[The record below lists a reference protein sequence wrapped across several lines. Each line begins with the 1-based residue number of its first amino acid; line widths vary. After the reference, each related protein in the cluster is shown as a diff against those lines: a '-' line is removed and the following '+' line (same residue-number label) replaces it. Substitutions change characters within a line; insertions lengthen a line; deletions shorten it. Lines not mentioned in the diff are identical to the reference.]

1 VTTVGNWVS
10 TSVPTQFA
18 NASDRQIAYRSF
30 GTGRALILCTRF
42 RGTLDT
48 WDPAFLDYLAARFRV
63 ITFDYQGIGQST
75 GNPSYDPKS
84 LARDVVA
91 LADALG
97 EDKFVVAGW
106 SLGGQAAQVVATVW
120 PERVTH
126 VILLS
131 TVPPGDN
138 AHGPTPVFSACA
150 LKPYNNLDEETIL
163 FFEPMSA
170 ESREAARVSRL
181 RMALRTTGRSLDVPE
196 DLYLRLL
203 KQSSNDEAFHDDGG
217 YRDFLE
223 RTEIP
228 ILVIA
233 GDHDI
238 GFPVE
243 NWFNL
248 PRKWRSLFLSV
259 LPHAG
264 NGVQHQYPQ
273 LTAHIMRCFVE
284 SVSSRP

>member
-1 VTTVGNWVS
+1 MTKLENWVS
-10 TSVPTQFA
+10 AGVPTQFA
-18 NASDRQIAYRSF
+18 NADNYRIAYRSL
-30 GTGRALILCTRF
+30 GAGSTLILCTRF

-48 WDPAFLDYLAARFRV
+48 WDPAFLDALAKRFRV

-75 GNPSYDPKS
+75 GTPSYDPKS

-97 EDKFVVAGW
+97 EDKFVVGGW

-120 PERVTH
+120 PERVSH
-126 VILLS
+126 LILLG
-131 TVPPGDN
+131 TTPPGDSI
-138 AHGPTPVFSACA
+138 HGSTPAFSAYA
-150 LKPYNNLDEETIL
+150 LKPYNNLDDETIL

-181 RMALRTTGRSLDVPE
+181 RIALRTFGRSPDVPE

-203 KQSSNDEAFHDDGG
+203 KESSHDEAFPADGG
-217 YRDFLE
+217 YREFLE
-223 RTEIP
+223 RTETP

-243 NWFNL
+243 NWFDL

-259 LPHAG
+259 LPRAG
-264 NGVQHQYPQ
+264 NGVQHQYPE
-273 LTAHIMRCFVE
+273 LTAHIMGCFVE
-284 SVSSRP
+284 SLRSHS